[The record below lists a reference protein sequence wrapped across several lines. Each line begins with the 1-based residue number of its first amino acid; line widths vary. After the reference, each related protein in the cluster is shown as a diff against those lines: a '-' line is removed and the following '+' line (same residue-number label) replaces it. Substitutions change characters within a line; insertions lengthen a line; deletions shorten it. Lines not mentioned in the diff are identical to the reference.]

1 LTNRATDDPL
11 GVLLVSADE
20 VMIGEWSPRRVEE
33 LERHELPLTDAVE
46 TELLGPSY
54 AHPRGSGEKATA
66 ARSSSQ
72 RDLWERRL
80 EDHRVRFA
88 RSVAAD
94 TAKIAKT
101 RGWDAVLV
109 LGDPR
114 RAGPASEEL
123 DRAGVRAV
131 PIASV
136 LDWMRPA
143 ALAKRLAHE
152 VEKVRAEVPRRGARR

>member
-1 LTNRATDDPL
+1 M
-11 GVLLVSADE
+11 GVLLVSADAAT
-20 VMIGEWSPRRVEE
+20 IGEWSPRRVESLEERE
-33 LERHELPLTDAVE
+33 LELTDAVE

-54 AHPRGSGEKATA
+54 SHPRGSGEKATA

-72 RDLWERRL
+72 RDLWERRM
-80 EDHRVRFA
+80 EEHRVKFA
-88 RSVAAD
+88 RAAAAD
-94 TAKIAKT
+94 TAKIAKS

-114 RAGPASEEL
+114 RGGPACEEL
-123 DRAGVRAV
+123 ERAGVDAV

-143 ALAKRLAHE
+143 ALAKRLAPD
-152 VEKVRAEVPRRGARR
+152 VERVREAAIGSARKR